1 MVDDNQ
7 GLDIPPLQVQYMIS
21 HTSEAMDKKQQ
32 NSKVNPEPIVDEY
45 AVINSEDELGGDNQ
59 FIEDQEDNDET
70 SEALIRAFSPSN
82 DQTLENEIQQVT
94 NRQGLSPRSFHQDKF
109 HLSKQ
114 DASNV
119 TAGRPNTRLFSSR
132 SSQ

>member
-1 MVDDNQ
+1 
-7 GLDIPPLQVQYMIS
+7 
-21 HTSEAMDKKQQ
+21 MDKKQQ

-59 FIEDQEDNDET
+59 FIEDQEDTDET

-109 HLSKQ
+109 HLYKQ

-119 TAGRPNTRLFSSR
+119 TAGRPNTRLFLSR

>member
-1 MVDDNQ
+1 
-7 GLDIPPLQVQYMIS
+7 
-21 HTSEAMDKKQQ
+21 MDKKQQ

-59 FIEDQEDNDET
+59 FIEDQEDTDET

-94 NRQGLSPRSFHQDKF
+94 NRQGLSPRSFHQDRF
-109 HLSKQ
+109 HFTKQ
-114 DASNV
+114 DASTV